1 MTEVWVCPGCGH
13 EFNPREQE
21 PYWDGDSVLID
32 CPECGG
38 YMNTAE
44 RFARGW
50 RKNDRQS
57 TSTINPNIEY
67 RTSKPTYVGKKFG
80 VRFNRNSF
88 RSVYYSGC

>member
-50 RKNDRQS
+50 RKNDR
-57 TSTINPNIEY
+57 
-67 RTSKPTYVGKKFG
+67 
-80 VRFNRNSF
+80 
-88 RSVYYSGC
+88 